1 MKEIEMNEEQ
11 KELVKKAIFGATAVG
26 LIGVG
31 YFIGKEVAFKI
42 CGRNTAINLVN
53 WLSSLPDKEE
63 ALRLIESL
71 ESYSET
77 CTVNVTGISL
87 PK

>member
-1 MKEIEMNEEQ
+1 MNEKQ
-11 KELVKKAIFGATAVG
+11 KELMKKVIIGTTAVG

-42 CGRNTAINLVN
+42 CERNVELNFVN

-63 ALRLIESL
+63 ALRLL
-71 ESYSET
+71 ESFESY
-77 CTVNVTGISL
+77 CKKFKIKATGIFL

>member
-1 MKEIEMNEEQ
+1 MNDEK
-11 KELVKKAIFGATAVG
+11 KELAKKVAPIATAVG

-42 CGRNTAINLVN
+42 CGRNVAINLVN

-77 CTVNVTGISL
+77 CTVNMTGISL